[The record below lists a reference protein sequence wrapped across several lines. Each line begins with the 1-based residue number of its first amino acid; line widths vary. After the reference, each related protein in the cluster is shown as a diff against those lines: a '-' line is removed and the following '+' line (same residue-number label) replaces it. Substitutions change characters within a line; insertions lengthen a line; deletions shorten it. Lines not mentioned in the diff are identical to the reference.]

1 MLHDNFTSPANALF
15 PSMVVLAI
23 TNICEFECGH
33 CYHPLYR
40 QQSDFRHC
48 NMSKDIFHKI
58 ADELGRF
65 PGSALRFLAW
75 GEPLLHPQI
84 VEFMQYAHCVAPHN
98 PLTLITNGYWLTPEI
113 SLSLMQAGLSL
124 VEVSIDAVTAE
135 NYNKIRKSHHA
146 NALEHIEENIRLMLE
161 KRNYFELKT
170 RIVVSFIL
178 HPTEA
183 SAREFALFEAKWTG
197 IADEIVKRPAH
208 TFKGTI
214 TGTPLP
220 STRIPCYGLWHRCNI
235 NMLGQISVCYQDWEN
250 NNVIGDLRNP
260 EITIANVWQGD
271 AFNRL
276 RENQCKGIFE
286 GICSNCQ
293 DYNCHAW
300 KNPYEKVVNRC

>member
-1 MLHDNFTSPANALF
+1 MLRYDFTSPANAQF

-23 TNICEFECGH
+23 NNVCEFECVH
-33 CYHPLYR
+33 CYHPFYR
-40 QQSDFRHC
+40 QQSGFRQY
-48 NMSKDIFHKI
+48 NMTVEIFHKI

-84 VEFMQYAHCVAPHN
+84 VEFTQYAHRVAPHN
-98 PLTLITNGYWLTPEI
+98 PLTLITNGYWLSPDL

-124 VEVSIDAVTAE
+124 VEISIDAATSE
-135 NYNKIRKSHHA
+135 SYNQIRKSHHA
-146 NALEHIEENIRLMLE
+146 NGLERIEENIRQMLA
-161 KRNYFELKT
+161 KRICCDFKT

-197 IADEIVKRPAH
+197 IVDEIVKRPAH

-214 TGTPLP
+214 AGTPLP
-220 STRIPCYGLWHRCNI
+220 TPRIPCYGLWHRCNI

-250 NNVIGDLRNP
+250 NDVIGDLRSP
-260 EITIANVWQGD
+260 ETTIAKVWQGE

-276 RENQCKGIFE
+276 RENQRKGIFE

-293 DYNCHAW
+293 DYNCNAW
-300 KNPYEKVVNRC
+300 NNPYEKVVERC